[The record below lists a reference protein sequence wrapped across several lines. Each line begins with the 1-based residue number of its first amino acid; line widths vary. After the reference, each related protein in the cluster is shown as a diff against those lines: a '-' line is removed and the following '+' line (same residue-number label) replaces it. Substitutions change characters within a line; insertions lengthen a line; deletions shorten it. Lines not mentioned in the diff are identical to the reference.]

1 MRDPRNGWR
10 HGDQAFEEGRAIPHW
25 VAELACPSG
34 PARGVEGAALPGLVS
49 FRGSLRTL
57 DALSHWTI
65 WTGGAQ
71 PTLGGSTHTRA
82 PHRPLAGGGKEVHRL
97 GKCVPVMARPPEGHC
112 ARPLGNEDGKPAAFP
127 HLGPQPQRLPL
138 AVSGT
143 LRTAEGSPGCP
154 NEVWRRNHR
163 PIIELATIIPG

>member
-57 DALSHWTI
+57 AALSHWTN
-65 WTGGAQ
+65 WTGGAHQ
-71 PTLGGSTHTRA
+71 RWVARHIRGLPIVPLQEGERRWIGS
-82 PHRPLAGGGKEVHRL
+82 E
-97 GKCVPVMARPPEGHC
+97 
-112 ARPLGNEDGKPAAFP
+112 NAF
-127 HLGPQPQRLPL
+127 R
-138 AVSGT
+138 
-143 LRTAEGSPGCP
+143 
-154 NEVWRRNHR
+154 
-163 PIIELATIIPG
+163 